1 MAIWYRQPDAQISR
15 KFMLDSHIQIHTNVN
30 AIIYWHA
37 KKKSMLKFCSGWE
50 NCGEIFLQKTQG
62 LNRLYSKTPSP
73 SEPENN
79 FIYDL
84 EWHIVCKTS
93 RANKRVWSDTLNKC
107 TYHLLF
113 HY

>member
-1 MAIWYRQPDAQISR
+1 MAIWYRQPDAQINR

-30 AIIYWHA
+30 AIILA
-37 KKKSMLKFCSGWE
+37 CQKKFCSGWE

-84 EWHIVCKTS
+84 EWHIVC
-93 RANKRVWSDTLNKC
+93 
-107 TYHLLF
+107 
-113 HY
+113 